1 MSTMTT
7 KAGGPGAA
15 MSGRFR
21 TGLALSAFLG
31 LLNLPFLYGGAPDG
45 EDGPPTLVLALTAVL
60 GLVSVVCAVVAWRS
74 GNRLAV
80 RINAAALIIN
90 ALLSLPAF
98 FVDIASWVKVGAAL
112 SVLLTVVA
120 LVLTLRREPTPY
132 TVTD

>member
-7 KAGGPGAA
+7 T
-15 MSGRFR
+15 GRPTRTTAQLR

-31 LLNLPFLYGGAPDG
+31 LINLPFLFVSGPDG
-45 EDGPPTLVLALTAVL
+45 QDSPPRAVLVLSALI

-74 GNRLAV
+74 GNRLAI
-80 RINAAALIIN
+80 RINAAALLVN
-90 ALLSLPAF
+90 ALTSLPAF
-98 FVDIASWVKVGAAL
+98 FVDIDAWIKVGAAV
-112 SVLLTVVA
+112 SVILTVAA